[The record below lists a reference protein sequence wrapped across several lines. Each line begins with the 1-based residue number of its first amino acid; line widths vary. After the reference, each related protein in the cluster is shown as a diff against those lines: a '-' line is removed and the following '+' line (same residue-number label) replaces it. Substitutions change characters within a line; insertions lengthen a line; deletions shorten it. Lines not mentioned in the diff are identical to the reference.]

1 MNLNQD
7 FQEFVELFVAHEVEF
22 LIVGGYALAAH
33 GHPRYTRD
41 LDVWV
46 WIGAENAQRII
57 TAIGEFGFGE
67 LGLTAADFQ
76 EPDVMVQLGREPQRI
91 DILTFASGLHFA
103 DASKNWNDSEHWW
116 ITNLLLGDIIVPYMG
131 WAQAWSEPCEKKE
144 VLEATDQ
151 FILSLSNEEKEL
163 LKSAANAEQRTKEQQ
178 LLITSAA
185 NNINDNRKAYR
196 DSLNNAIDQGL
207 KQWEIDSTGLAN
219 QHIND
224 KDEWNRTMIEM
235 LYSGGAEL
243 EKTTGVKIKDQ

>member
-33 GHPRYTRD
+33 GHPRYTKD

-103 DASKNWNDSEHWW
+103 DAYKNRVN
-116 ITNLLLGDIIVPYMG
+116 ITLGNVQVPFISVDDLRTNKLATGRPRDIADAADLP
-131 WAQAWSEPCEKKE
+131 
-144 VLEATDQ
+144 EA
-151 FILSLSNEEKEL
+151 E
-163 LKSAANAEQRTKEQQ
+163 
-178 LLITSAA
+178 
-185 NNINDNRKAYR
+185 
-196 DSLNNAIDQGL
+196 
-207 KQWEIDSTGLAN
+207 
-219 QHIND
+219 
-224 KDEWNRTMIEM
+224 
-235 LYSGGAEL
+235 
-243 EKTTGVKIKDQ
+243 